1 MAAPL
6 KEQGGIARAFAE
18 FSLLPDLMFQAQEPR
33 GQPLMPLW
41 TRLLGVS
48 GCSLDHVEDNDCPN
62 GQSVWRWMAED
73 ALSLSL
79 RLCLLGEHPAGN
91 YAVLTAGREI
101 ASMADAP
108 MDERGEAEDRRL
120 RSLLARQVRA
130 FYRGNR
136 GIDVP
141 SVLLEAARAMQR
153 TEHVWAK
160 HCPGLLLVEF
170 DALVHEA
177 ENDSER
183 AKGLLRELE
192 VNRDFAM
199 RSYERPGPTSG
210 PADNAV
216 LHADAVTDFYLFGL
230 EYGDRSSLT
239 ITGARASAMLF
250 TFAGMLAEGGPLG
263 PVQILI
269 PPPS

>member
-6 KEQGGIARAFAE
+6 TEQGGIARVFAE
-18 FSLLPDLMFQAQEPR
+18 FSLLPDLLARCQAGEQLDGLP
-33 GQPLMPLW
+33 PLW
-41 TRLLGVS
+41 AGFLEEA
-48 GCSLDHVEDNDCPN
+48 GCNLDHVEENDCPN
-62 GQSVWRWMAED
+62 DWSVWRWMAED

-79 RLCLLGEHPAGN
+79 RLYLLGEHPAGN
-91 YAVLTAGREI
+91 CVVLTPGQEA

-108 MDERGEAEDRRL
+108 MDERGEAEDRQL
-120 RSLLARQVRA
+120 RSLLAQQVQA
-130 FYRGNR
+130 YYQGTY
-136 GIDVP
+136 
-141 SVLLEAARAMQR
+141 VLLEKAARAMQR

-170 DALVHEA
+170 DALFHEA
-177 ENDSER
+177 DNDRARAER
-183 AKGLLRELE
+183 LIGQLE
-192 VNRDFAM
+192 MNRDFAM

-210 PADNAV
+210 PEDNAV

-250 TFAGMLAEGGPLG
+250 TFAGLLAEGSPLG
-263 PVQILI
+263 PVQFLI

>member
-6 KEQGGIARAFAE
+6 TEQGGIARVFAE
-18 FSLLPDLMFQAQEPR
+18 FSLLPDLMSLAQEPK

-41 TRLLGVS
+41 TRFLEVS
-48 GCSLDHVEDNDCPN
+48 GCNLDHVEEGDCPN
-62 GQSVWRWMAED
+62 GWSVWRWMAED

-79 RLCLLGEHPAGN
+79 RLHLLRKNPASDD
-91 YAVLTAGREI
+91 YEPLTPGQEA

-120 RSLLARQVRA
+120 RSLLAQQVQA
-130 FYRGNR
+130 YYQGTY
-136 GIDVP
+136 
-141 SVLLEAARAMQR
+141 VLLEKAARAMQR

-170 DALVHEA
+170 DALIHEA
-177 ENDSER
+177 KNDRARAER
-183 AKGLLRELE
+183 LIGQLE
-192 VNRDFAM
+192 MNRDFAM
-199 RSYERPGPTSG
+199 HSYERPGPTSG
-210 PADNAV
+210 PEDNAV
-216 LHADAVTDFYLFGL
+216 LHADAVTDFYLFDL

-250 TFAGMLAEGGPLG
+250 TFAGLLAEGSPLG
-263 PVQILI
+263 PVQLLI
-269 PPPS
+269 PPTS